1 MSSKFRILWLL
12 AILSITGCERKSG
25 PNGGASLSTN
35 LSVVVWSPF
44 LPTPNSYRHLQHLGQ
59 LNQEANALIAT
70 NNSIFGQ
77 SSAGKLGT
85 DSPFRQLLGI
95 PLDRPANVTWWQT
108 MDQRCIM
115 IRSAKTEQW
124 LGQIKI
130 NLKTGLVDS
139 THDVEALFVL
149 SEIERKLREVVGT
162 REEALRL
169 FGGASRDSRSPE
181 QLRAGK
187 ALAEALFLPPDAKL
201 LIDMMAPGG
210 SNGGRGYLIVEVILP
225 SGQTEQVASVGYPSV
240 ENILSMFG
248 VSHPTYRFGGLAL
261 APAWT
266 NLNTQGFL
274 LDSDGIPY
282 PKMP

>member
-1 MSSKFRILWLL
+1 MSIRFVILWSL
-12 AILSITGCERKSG
+12 ATLSIIGCGRKNG
-25 PNGGASLSTN
+25 PGGGASASTN
-35 LSVVVWSPF
+35 LSVVAWSPF
-44 LPTPNSYRHLQHLGQ
+44 LPAPNSYRHLQHLGQ
-59 LNQEANALIAT
+59 LNQKANALIAT

-95 PLDRPANVTWWQT
+95 PLDLPAYVTWWQT
-108 MDQRCIM
+108 MDQRCII

-139 THDVEALFVL
+139 AHDVEALFVL
-149 SEIERKLREVVGT
+149 SEIERRVREIVGT

-169 FGGASRDSRSPE
+169 FGGAARESPSPE

-201 LIDMMAPGG
+201 LIDMSAPGG
-210 SNGGRGYLIVEVILP
+210 SNGGRGHLIVDAILP
-225 SGQTEQVASVGYPSV
+225 NGRTDWVASVGYPSV
-240 ENILSMFG
+240 DNVLSVFG
-248 VSHPTYRFGGLAL
+248 VGHPSYRFGGLAL
-261 APAWT
+261 APTWT

-274 LDSDGIPY
+274 LDSDGTPY
-282 PKMP
+282 PKTP